1 MKTCLA
7 LRHVPHE
14 DLGLFAPA
22 LARRG
27 YVVRYVDT
35 PVEAL
40 EAQPA
45 LDAELVVVL
54 GGPIGVYEANRY
66 PFLAVEIERVRA
78 RLNAD
83 RPTLGLCLGA
93 QVMAAALG
101 AAVAP
106 GPRFELGWAP
116 VELSAA
122 GRASPLAC
130 LDGQSVLHWHR
141 DNLALPPGAAS
152 LAATEACPVQAF
164 ALGAN
169 RLGLQFHVEV
179 DPARI
184 ELWLVGGAAGLVE
197 AGIEPAELRAQTR
210 RQGAAMLQA
219 APKLLNDWLDG
230 CTT

>member
-14 DLGLFAPA
+14 DLGLFAPV

-27 YVVRYVDT
+27 YAVRYVDT

-45 LDAELVVVL
+45 LDADLMVVL
-54 GGPIGVYEANRY
+54 GGPIGVYEADRY
-66 PFLAVEIERVRA
+66 PFVAVEIERVRA
-78 RLNAD
+78 RLDAD

-93 QVMAAALG
+93 QTMAAALG

-122 GRASPLAC
+122 GRASPLRH
-130 LDGQSVLHWHR
+130 LEGQAVLHWHR
-141 DNLALPPGAAS
+141 DNLALPPGAAC
-152 LAATEACPVQAF
+152 LAATEACPIQAF
-164 ALGAN
+164 ARGDN
-169 RLGLQFHVEV
+169 GLGLQFHVEV

-197 AGIEPAELRAQTR
+197 AGVDPAELRRQTR
-210 RQGAAMLQA
+210 RHGAAMLQA
-219 APKLLNDWLDG
+219 APRLLGEWLDG
-230 CTT
+230 CTA

>member
-14 DLGLFAPA
+14 DLGLLGPA

-27 YVVRYVDT
+27 YTVRYVDT
-35 PVEAL
+35 PIEAL
-40 EAQPA
+40 ELQPA
-45 LDAELVVVL
+45 LDADLVVVL
-54 GGPIGVYEANRY
+54 GGPIGVYEADRY
-66 PFLAVEIERVRA
+66 PFLAVELDRLRA
-78 RLNAD
+78 RLDAD

-93 QVMAAALG
+93 QAMAAALG

-122 GRASPLAC
+122 GRTSPLAR
-130 LDGQSVLHWHR
+130 LDGKAVLHWHG
-141 DNLALPPGAAS
+141 DNFELPPGAS
-152 LAATEACPVQAF
+152 HLAATEACPVQAF
-164 ALGAN
+164 ALGPN

-184 ELWLVGGAAGLVE
+184 ELWLVGGAAGLAA
-197 AGIEPAELRAQTR
+197 AGLEPAELRAQTR
-210 RQGAAMLQA
+210 RHGAAMLRA
-219 APKLLNDWLDG
+219 APKLLDDWLDG
-230 CTT
+230 CTP